1 MVLEFDIIED
11 NYVAYEIHQWKSD
24 AEVVSVDDILKH
36 LEPYLR
42 EYFWHK
48 EGFNLKKT
56 GDAHCGKIYF
66 GDCLDDEWFTAYL
79 LLLCSGKFPQLAFK
93 IWDNDGQFLLIEAAE
108 HIPKWLEPDTAD
120 NRVFIVNGEFLIIPR
135 DGIPIS
141 ENVIPIEESLQ
152 YISQYKPACVANKE
166 VQQCIHNKLS
176 IYPAVLKE
184 HILKAKVIVPRDVA
198 RILEECP
205 QALSVAVE
213 AFYTRDSLSIK
224 SCQKMANYPPSSS
237 VVTCITLTR
246 PLYAQ
251 LMCQKF
257 NAPRPFLMVEDLKA
271 IINKPFKFHNE
282 YKWFE
287 MGMKI
292 ACGFEIL
299 MSDSMYKGNK
309 KFKNSSS
316 NDELNTFYGYGG
328 RKCSN
333 ELFSKP
339 RDEIKRYLNE
349 STTGIPD
356 DSAFDG
362 LLERKGYWSDKYNAV
377 DDTWMNLDVELFE
390 RLLREKSGARNK
402 DVEDFLEEE
411 TGFEGVGREDSGS
424 EYSEFSEE
432 DEDFGSSSEEEGF
445 RETRPLEKIEAFL
458 NRLKSLRDETIDYV
472 TESDES
478 GSDLEDNTYKAMIE
492 AMEYELR
499 KSSVFDEE
507 ELKIK
512 EISEEEEKALLL
524 EQNMQQNFKK
534 SISDQGTSTGPTAT
548 LIESLNYKNKKKKT

>member
-1 MVLEFDIIED
+1 
-11 NYVAYEIHQWKSD
+11 
-24 AEVVSVDDILKH
+24 
-36 LEPYLR
+36 
-42 EYFWHK
+42 
-48 EGFNLKKT
+48 
-56 GDAHCGKIYF
+56 
-66 GDCLDDEWFTAYL
+66 
-79 LLLCSGKFPQLAFK
+79 
-93 IWDNDGQFLLIEAAE
+93 
-108 HIPKWLEPDTAD
+108 
-120 NRVFIVNGEFLIIPR
+120 
-135 DGIPIS
+135 
-141 ENVIPIEESLQ
+141 
-152 YISQYKPACVANKE
+152 
-166 VQQCIHNKLS
+166 
-176 IYPAVLKE
+176 
-184 HILKAKVIVPRDVA
+184 
-198 RILEECP
+198 
-205 QALSVAVE
+205 
-213 AFYTRDSLSIK
+213 
-224 SCQKMANYPPSSS
+224 
-237 VVTCITLTR
+237 
-246 PLYAQ
+246 
-251 LMCQKF
+251 
-257 NAPRPFLMVEDLKA
+257 
-271 IINKPFKFHNE
+271 
-282 YKWFE
+282 

-445 RETRPLEKIEAFL
+445 RENRPLEKIEAFL
-458 NRLKSLRDETIDYV
+458 DRLKSLRDETIDYI
-472 TESDES
+472 TESDDS
-478 GSDLEDNTYKAMIE
+478 GSDLDDNTYKAMIE

-534 SISDQGTSTGPTAT
+534 SIYEQGTSIGPTAT